1 MAGDR
6 DSAARDGE
14 AFAVLDI
21 GKTNLKILVATPDG
35 EPLEA
40 VTRAHDFALA
50 NPYPAIDIDGI
61 VGWLLDTLAGLA
73 PRHRIGA
80 IVTTAHGCGAVLA
93 DEGGPVLPMMDYEA
107 PSPPGIDAAYAAEA
121 PPFSEV
127 FCATGPGAMQ
137 LGKQL
142 LWQETLYPERFARAR
157 HHLTTAQ

>member
-6 DSAARDGE
+6 DSTARDGE
-14 AFAVLDI
+14 AVAVLDI

-61 VGWLLDTLAGLA
+61 VGWLLDTLADLA

-93 DEGGPVLPMMDYEA
+93 DDAGSITSLSEEGSSG
-107 PSPPGIDAAYAAEA
+107 GDAKAFSAA
-121 PPFSEV
+121 
-127 FCATGPGAMQ
+127 
-137 LGKQL
+137 
-142 LWQETLYPERFARAR
+142 
-157 HHLTTAQ
+157 